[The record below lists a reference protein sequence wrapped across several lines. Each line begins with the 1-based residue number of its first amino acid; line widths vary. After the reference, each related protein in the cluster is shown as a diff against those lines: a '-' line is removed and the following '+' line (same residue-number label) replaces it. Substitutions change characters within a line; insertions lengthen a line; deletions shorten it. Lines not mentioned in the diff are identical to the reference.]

1 MQCSLLHYLVIKE
14 HKNCFVLFYVEKCS
28 YPVFVWKDTQPTI
41 NIMEYLSLS
50 SFSLVS
56 PPLLQNIPL
65 SFHLNRAVDRTPDQV
80 FSA

>member
-28 YPVFVWKDTQPTI
+28 SPVFVWKDTQPTV
-41 NIMEYLSLS
+41 NTMESLS
-50 SFSLVS
+50 CPLALFFLL
-56 PPLLQNIPL
+56 LLQNIPL
-65 SFHLNRAVDRTPDQV
+65 IRHLNRAFDPTPDQV